1 MTIYDM
7 IILGIKESEKETKIY
22 ELLKPEPV
30 KFRIKKIELEVL
42 K

>member
-7 IILGIKESEKETKIY
+7 IILGIKESEKETRIY
-22 ELLKPEPV
+22 EQLKPV